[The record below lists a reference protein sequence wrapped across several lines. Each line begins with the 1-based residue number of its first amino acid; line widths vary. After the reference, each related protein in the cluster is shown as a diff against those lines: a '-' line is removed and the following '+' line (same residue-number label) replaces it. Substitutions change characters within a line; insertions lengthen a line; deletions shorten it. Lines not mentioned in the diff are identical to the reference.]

1 MTLVLVVDDVAPLA
15 EQYAY
20 DLRRTGGY
28 EVLVAPTGEKALEI
42 LGSAPVDCVV
52 LDLEMPGMDG
62 FEVLRAL
69 ERKGSQVP
77 VIVYTGTGSYDRC
90 VQAVRLGAYGF
101 IDKAEPMERVVH
113 EIGSAMERGRLRA
126 ENSALRRQL
135 GRETSLV
142 GGSAAMAELRAT
154 IAKVAPVP
162 SQVLIVG
169 ESGSGKELVARDL
182 HRFGPYPSGPFV
194 ALNCAA
200 LPESLVESEL
210 FGHERGAFTGAIT
223 TRKGAFEAAERGTLF
238 LDEVGELPL
247 QAQAKLLRVLE
258 ERQVTRLGGTKPVK
272 VEARIVAATNR
283 DLEAEV
289 RAGRFRE
296 DLYFRLAVHV
306 IRVPP
311 LRERLSDIPALAEQ
325 FLAGICARFGMRRKK
340 IAPDALDLLMAYEW
354 RRNNVRELRN
364 VVERMIIASG
374 GEVIAPEHVPVEV
387 RSAATP
393 AAAQPTPAGLG
404 FQELKAEAERRIIVT
419 ALERHDW
426 HVTRTAQSLGLA
438 DHASL
443 LKIMRRHG
451 IRREGGQRP
460 GNGPAEAE

>member
-28 EVLVAPTGEKALEI
+28 EVVTAPGGQQALEI
-42 LGSAPVDCVV
+42 LGSSPVDCVV

-90 VQAVRLGAYGF
+90 IQAVRLGAYGF
-101 IDKAEPMERVVH
+101 IDKSEPVERVVH
-113 EIGSAMERGRLRA
+113 EIESTMERSRLRA
-126 ENSALRRQL
+126 ENSALREQL

-142 GGSAAMAELRAT
+142 GGSAAITELRAA
-154 IAKVAPVP
+154 IARVAPVP

-182 HRFGPYPSGPFV
+182 HRFGPHPSGAFV

-210 FGHERGAFTGAIT
+210 FGHERGAFTGAVT
-223 TRKGAFEAAERGTLF
+223 MRKGAFEAAERGTLF
-238 LDEVGELPL
+238 LDEIGELPL
-247 QAQAKLLRVLE
+247 QPQAKLLRVLE
-258 ERQVTRLGGTKPVK
+258 QREVTRLGGSRPVK
-272 VEARIVAATNR
+272 LDARIVAATNR

-306 IRVPP
+306 VRVPP
-311 LRERLSDIPALAEQ
+311 LRERLSDVPALAQQ
-325 FLAGICARFGMRRKK
+325 FVAGICTRFGIRRKK
-340 IAPDALDLLMAYEW
+340 IAPDALDLLVAYEW

-364 VVERMIIASG
+364 VVERMIIAAESD
-374 GEVIAPEHVPVEV
+374 VIAPEHVPLEI
-387 RSAATP
+387 RSASVAPPERP
-393 AAAQPTPAGLG
+393 AEGRG
-404 FQELKAEAERRIIVT
+404 FQELKAEAERRIIVS
-419 ALERHDW
+419 ALERHEW
-426 HVTRTAQSLGLA
+426 HVTRTAQALGLA

-451 IRREGGQRP
+451 IRRESGAPGEGGPQQQ
-460 GNGPAEAE
+460 E

>member
-1 MTLVLVVDDVAPLA
+1 
-15 EQYAY
+15 
-20 DLRRTGGY
+20 
-28 EVLVAPTGEKALEI
+28 
-42 LGSAPVDCVV
+42 
-52 LDLEMPGMDG
+52 
-62 FEVLRAL
+62 
-69 ERKGSQVP
+69 
-77 VIVYTGTGSYDRC
+77 
-90 VQAVRLGAYGF
+90 
-101 IDKAEPMERVVH
+101 
-113 EIGSAMERGRLRA
+113 
-126 ENSALRRQL
+126 
-135 GRETSLV
+135 
-142 GGSAAMAELRAT
+142 MAELRAT

-182 HRFGPYPSGPFV
+182 HRFGPQPAGPFV

-210 FGHERGAFTGAIT
+210 FGHERGAFTGAIS

-238 LDEVGELPL
+238 LDEIGELPL

-258 ERQVTRLGGTKPVK
+258 ERQVTRLGGTKAVK

-289 RAGRFRE
+289 QAGRFRE

-306 IRVPP
+306 VRVPP

-325 FLAGICARFGMRRKK
+325 FLTGICTRFGIRRKK
-340 IAPDALDLLMAYEW
+340 IAADALDLLMAYEW

-364 VVERMIIASG
+364 VVERMIIAAE
-374 GEVIAPEHVPVEV
+374 GEVIAPEHVPLEV
-387 RSAATP
+387 RSVAATAP
-393 AAAQPTPAGLG
+393 APAGGLG
-404 FQELKAEAERRIIVT
+404 FQELKAEAERRIIVS

-426 HVTRTAQSLGLA
+426 HVTRTAQALGLA

-451 IRREGGQRP
+451 IRR
-460 GNGPAEAE
+460 NG

>member
-20 DLRRTGGY
+20 DLHRTGGY
-28 EVLVAPTGEKALEI
+28 EVLTAQTGEKALEI

-90 VQAVRLGAYGF
+90 VQALRRGAYGF
-101 IDKAEPMERVVH
+101 IDQAEPMERVVH
-113 EIGSAMERGRLRA
+113 EIESAMERSRLRS

-142 GGSAAMAELRAT
+142 GASAAMTELRSA
-154 IAKVAPVP
+154 IAKIAPVP
-162 SQVLIVG
+162 SQVLVVG

-182 HRFGPYPSGPFV
+182 HRFGQNPAGPFV

-238 LDEVGELPL
+238 LDEIGELPL
-247 QAQAKLLRVLE
+247 QPQAKLLRVLE

-272 VEARIVAATNR
+272 IEARIVAATNR

-311 LRERLSDIPALAEQ
+311 LRERLSDVPALAEQ
-325 FLAGICARFGMRRKK
+325 FVTGICRRFGIRRKK
-340 IAPDALDLLMAYEW
+340 IAPDALDLLMACEW

-364 VVERMIIASG
+364 VVERMIIAADG
-374 GEVIAPEHVPVEV
+374 DVIAPEHVPLDI
-387 RSAATP
+387 RSGATVVSQSP
-393 AAAQPTPAGLG
+393 SGAQG
-404 FQELKAEAERRIIVT
+404 FQELKAEAERRIIVS

-426 HVTRTAQSLGLA
+426 HVTRTAQALGLA

-451 IRREGGQRP
+451 IRRGEGDGGGGAR
-460 GNGPAEAE
+460 